1 MTSWVVSSVPVALSL
16 RERDSKSRSETEWE
30 PVSASFSCRVNL
42 FSLKC
47 RVQRSKFAPNC
58 STAACHLPHATCHLL
73 QYVTKY
79 IYIGIYPT
87 SRATICRSMFPA
99 WYMTFYY
106 GNSSRLQLQLQL
118 TQANHIMKATN
129 FNYDHYNKTLER
141 RATTRRTNRATTT
154 ATRRRRATAA
164 LMGKLPWLMPQPKNS
179 FSRVKV
185 ITIYRPQK
193 SVAQHKSKWTRQA
206 QPPPPHLP

>member
-1 MTSWVVSSVPVALSL
+1 
-16 RERDSKSRSETEWE
+16 
-30 PVSASFSCRVNL
+30 
-42 FSLKC
+42 
-47 RVQRSKFAPNC
+47 
-58 STAACHLPHATCHLL
+58 
-73 QYVTKY
+73 
-79 IYIGIYPT
+79 
-87 SRATICRSMFPA
+87 MFPA

-106 GNSSRLQLQLQL
+106 GNSSRFQFRLHLQL

-141 RATTRRTNRATTT
+141 SATTRRPRSTTTKTTGT

-164 LMGKLPWLMPQPKNS
+164 LMGKLPWLMPQTKNS

-206 QPPPPHLP
+206 QTPSLSRSLSLPCYPLPLRRVFRYMELKILTTYNKKSQSKRHLTGDTASNLHPAPAPVTALVPLPALACLHIVSLLQRAR